1 MNKRR
6 VYYNH
11 QVKEMGPKIGNWF
24 LDDDSAEKTGL
35 KFGQGDEAAV
45 IALASLTPKSYFDD
59 RHEIKS
65 LDLFTRCQFFQDKF
79 RF

>member
-6 VYYNH
+6 VFYIH

-24 LDDDSAEKTGL
+24 LDDDSAEKKTGK

-45 IALASLTPKSYFDD
+45 IALASLTPNSYFDY

-65 LDLFTRCQFFQDKF
+65 
-79 RF
+79 